1 MSRLETIIPDDEID
15 MPADAEIRK
24 CLDLDTP
31 KSFFLFAGAGSGK
44 TRSLVSALQYVRDT
58 FGDELRLK
66 GQRVAVIT
74 YTNAASEE
82 IQRRLDFDPTI
93 DVSTIH
99 SFAWSLIE
107 GLNRDIREWLRAK
120 ITTDI
125 TKLEAEEAKG
135 RKGTE
140 ASRTRLKKIASRT
153 KRLQNL
159 DNVKRFVYSPTGENL
174 GRDSLNHAEVIH
186 LTAYFL
192 TTKPTMQNILIGRN
206 PILLIDESQD
216 VNNG

>member
-1 MSRLETIIPDDEID
+1 M
-15 MPADAEIRK
+15 
-24 CLDLDTP
+24 
-31 KSFFLFAGAGSGK
+31 
-44 TRSLVSALQYVRDT
+44 RDT

-82 IQRRLDFDPTI
+82 IQRRPDFDPTI

-99 SFAWSLIE
+99 SFARSLIE

-140 ASRTRLKKIASRT
+140 ASRTRLKN
-153 KRLQNL
+153 RL
-159 DNVKRFVYSPTGENL
+159 ENQTP
-174 GRDSLNHAEVIH
+174 S
-186 LTAYFL
+186 
-192 TTKPTMQNILIGRN
+192 KPR
-206 PILLIDESQD
+206 
-216 VNNG
+216 

>member
-1 MSRLETIIPDDEID
+1 
-15 MPADAEIRK
+15 
-24 CLDLDTP
+24 
-31 KSFFLFAGAGSGK
+31 
-44 TRSLVSALQYVRDT
+44 VRDT

-140 ASRTRLKKIASRT
+140 ASRTRLKKSPREPNAFKTSITS
-153 KRLQNL
+153 
-159 DNVKRFVYSPTGENL
+159 NVLF
-174 GRDSLNHAEVIH
+174 
-186 LTAYFL
+186 TAQPE
-192 TTKPTMQNILIGRN
+192 KISAAIR
-206 PILLIDESQD
+206 
-216 VNNG
+216 